1 MQTEAAIENLMNA
14 PASMLSNVV
23 PPIMVADNYCFV
35 VDGDKINMADIM
47 DDNQVICYFFYLK
60 K

>member
-1 MQTEAAIENLMNA
+1 MNA

-23 PPIMVADNYCFV
+23 PPTMVADNYCFV

-47 DDNQVICYFFYLK
+47 GDDQASPNLL
-60 K
+60 